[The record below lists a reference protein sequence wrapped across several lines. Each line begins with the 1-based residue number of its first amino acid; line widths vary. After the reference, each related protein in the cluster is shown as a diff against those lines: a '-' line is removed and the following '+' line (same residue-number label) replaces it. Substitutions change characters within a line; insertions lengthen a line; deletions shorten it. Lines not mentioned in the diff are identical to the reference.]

1 MYVQTLYS
9 FHVGDCVEPLV
20 YKDALERS
28 CEVFDYAR
36 DELGLALSVMDIG
49 GGFEG
54 FEHLQGRF
62 ERTSAVVSASVK
74 TVLAAYPNVTV
85 FAEPGRLFAR
95 RTSILLTRVIGK
107 RWIADKDEQ
116 TVCLDQIHTFSDL
129 YTEPCWSNV
138 EYSSLQRLVYCLN
151 DGWYSSFMNWD
162 SPTEIFKEMLPILLK
177 VHMHPLVHA
186 CCLGVCMLHVLPH
199 YCSVHAP
206 LVSPT
211 HECCRVTNHM
221 NHAMRAL
228 SMVRAALQW
237 MLLSKIL
244 NYQSWKWASG
254 CSFQVSIAAQNGV
267 TIMYAYMHT
276 S

>member
-1 MYVQTLYS
+1 MSVQTLYS
-9 FHVGDCVEPLV
+9 FHIGDCVEPLV
-20 YKDALERS
+20 YKDALERG

-74 TVLAAYPNVTV
+74 TISAAYPNVTV
-85 FAEPGRLFAR
+85 FAEPGRFFAR

-107 RWIADKDEQ
+107 RRIVDKDEQ

-151 DGWYSSFMNWD
+151 DGWYSSFMNWA
-162 SPTEIFKEMLPILLK
+162 SAAEVYEEMLPVVLK
-177 VHMHPLVHA
+177 VRTHMQLF
-186 CCLGVCMLHVLPH
+186 
-199 YCSVHAP
+199 S
-206 LVSPT
+206 
-211 HECCRVTNHM
+211 
-221 NHAMRAL
+221 
-228 SMVRAALQW
+228 
-237 MLLSKIL
+237 
-244 NYQSWKWASG
+244 
-254 CSFQVSIAAQNGV
+254 
-267 TIMYAYMHT
+267 
-276 S
+276 